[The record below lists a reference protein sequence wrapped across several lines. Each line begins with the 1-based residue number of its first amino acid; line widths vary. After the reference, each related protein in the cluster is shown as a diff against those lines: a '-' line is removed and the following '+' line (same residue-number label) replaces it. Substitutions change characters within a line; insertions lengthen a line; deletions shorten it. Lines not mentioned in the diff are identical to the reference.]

1 MRGTSVVPGC
11 LYKVF
16 GQRESV
22 GSREESGSRERVTLH
37 GDGRQLTA
45 ARALAGLTVV
55 ELAKEAGVATR
66 TIHRLEIGGVNQV
79 AEKKRHG
86 HVSRDVIARIVGA
99 LARQGVELLPEGGG
113 YGSGVRWKLPRAV
126 RRALSPP

>member
-1 MRGTSVVPGC
+1 M
-11 LYKVF
+11 
-16 GQRESV
+16 
-22 GSREESGSRERVTLH
+22 
-37 GDGRQLTA
+37 
-45 ARALAGLTVV
+45 TVV
-55 ELAKEAGVATR
+55 ELAKEAGVAAR

-86 HVSRDVIARIVGA
+86 HVSRDVIASIVGA
-99 LARQGVELLPEGGG
+99 LARQGVELMPEGGG